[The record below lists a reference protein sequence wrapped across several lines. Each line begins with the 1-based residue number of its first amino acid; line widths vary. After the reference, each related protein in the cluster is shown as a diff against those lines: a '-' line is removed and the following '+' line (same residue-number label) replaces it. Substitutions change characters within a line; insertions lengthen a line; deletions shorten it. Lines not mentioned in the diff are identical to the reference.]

1 MATVEELISSLR
13 ALIANL
19 RERLDAGEPLSQE
32 EYEAV
37 LELIVTLRAKRLI
50 P

>member
-19 RERLDAGEPLSQE
+19 RERLDADEPLSQE

-37 LELIVTLRAKRLI
+37 LELIVRLRARRLI